1 MAPAQDQD
9 MFILR
14 GEGSLTLAGAAECRA
29 RVLQALAH
37 NKSVLVDISDVDD
50 IDVTFVQIALA
61 AQKSAATKGKQIFIG
76 ALANNAAFQ
85 KLQSAQVSP
94 ADMPVRIDPPAPSV
108 ATAAVADDNSQVD
121 TAAITT
127 LINEIGASAVR
138 QSLEVFFSEMT
149 ARLSSLERLSV
160 DADVN
165 VIRREAHLLK
175 GSAATF
181 GLTGL
186 AADVAMLERDAGT
199 LTVDAYNATVARMA
213 GALRSSQAILHDVA
227 NAA

>member
-1 MAPAQDQD
+1 MGPAHQD
-9 MFILR
+9 MFVLR
-14 GEGSLTLAGAAECRA
+14 CEGSLTLAGAAESRA
-29 RVLQALAH
+29 RVLQALDH
-37 NKSVLVDISDVDD
+37 NQAVLVDISEIDD
-50 IDVTFVQIALA
+50 LDVTFVQIALA
-61 AQKSAATKGKQIFIG
+61 AQKSVAAKGKQIFIG
-76 ALANNAAFQ
+76 APADSTAFQ

-94 ADMPVRIDPPAPSV
+94 ADMPSRIDPPAPAAAA
-108 ATAAVADDNSQVD
+108 ATEDNIKVD
-121 TAAITT
+121 TAAIAT
-127 LINEIGASAVR
+127 LINEIGATAVR
-138 QSLEVFFSEMT
+138 QSLDVFFSEMT
-149 ARLSSLERLSV
+149 ARLASLEQLSA

-199 LTVDAYNATVARMA
+199 LTADAYKATVARMA
-213 GALRSSQAILHDVA
+213 AALRSSQAILHAVA